1 MFCRNQFSYLQSLQT
16 TGLDYFKVNIGS
28 ITNSVFND
36 NSFGNIV
43 DNSLKSI
50 IEMERFKEYWSITK
64 DKIDVCNQ
72 CEYRNMCIDNRVPVK
87 RDNGSYYFE
96 GEFDYNPFISKW
108 KEEQQYV
115 NLVNCGVVID
125 KNQIHIDKR
134 KIEGINLEIWSV

>member
-72 CEYRNMCIDNRVPVK
+72 CEYRNMCVDNRVPVK

-96 GEFDYNPFISKW
+96 GECDYNPFISKW

-115 NLVNCGVVID
+115 NLANCGIVID